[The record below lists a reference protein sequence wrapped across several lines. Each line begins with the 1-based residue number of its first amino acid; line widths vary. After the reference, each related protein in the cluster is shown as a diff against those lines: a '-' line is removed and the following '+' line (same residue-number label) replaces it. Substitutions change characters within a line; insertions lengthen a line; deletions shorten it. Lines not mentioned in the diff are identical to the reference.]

1 MILVSEMKRGSKRLV
16 VPAIILLL
24 IMASVGGFYIYQKL
38 SPSSSC
44 SNPLAGAEI
53 LKTQLAPPTS
63 FGGVTEF
70 ALPSPLREPSAP
82 TVAADGSVWFA
93 EQSVPGLARF
103 YPNNRTLVEY
113 AWPYKY
119 PAPPSTAG
127 KICGQKTNTW
137 GVVVWDG
144 KMWASD
150 TTGNQIVAMT
160 PSNGQ
165 VTAIRLS
172 DNSSFPYTLTPGP
185 NNTLWF
191 TELHV
196 GRIGEISQNGSL
208 REYPLPG
215 GVNAEPTQVIFPN
228 ATTGY
233 YSDVGQ
239 SQSSGGVYSFN
250 LNDFAPEL
258 LGNQHLNAPS
268 SIALGS
274 GALWVALH
282 GSSSVASYNFT
293 TKDWSYYPTTP
304 VSYTAT
310 TLPYFVNAN
319 GSSVWLNEHFGNRI
333 ARIEPANDSMTEYD
347 ESNVLVNAS
356 IIGNALTFALGD
368 GRAWFAELT
377 GNVLGY
383 VDSSYDPG
391 FSTSIAGNGTVV
403 VERGSSAA
411 VDFLVHDTTHQGE
424 LNISFADSESFS
436 SKPSNLSFTAA
447 STLFAP
453 PLGGE
458 SSVRVTISASQS
470 LRPGTYGAILTATDG
485 LTYESSFLKIVVP
498 G

>member
-1 MILVSEMKRGSKRLV
+1 MKRGSKSLV
-16 VPAIILLL
+16 LPAIILLL
-24 IMASVGGFYIYQKL
+24 VMALVGGVYIFQKL
-38 SPSSSC
+38 NPSSSC
-44 SNPLAGAEI
+44 ANPLAGAKI
-53 LKTQLAPPTS
+53 LKTQLALPTS

-70 ALPSPLREPSAP
+70 ALPSPLRDPSAP
-82 TVAADGSVWFA
+82 AVAADGSVWFA

-113 AWPYKY
+113 AWPDKY

-127 KICGQKTNTW
+127 VCEQKTSTW
-137 GVVVWDG
+137 GVVIWNG
-144 KMWASD
+144 KVWASD

-165 VTAIRLS
+165 VTMVHLS
-172 DNSSFPYTLTPGP
+172 ANSSFPYSLTRGP

-196 GRIGEISQNGSL
+196 GRIGEISQNGTL
-208 REYPLPG
+208 REYPLPE
-215 GVNAEPTQVIFPN
+215 GVNAEPTQVIFAN

-239 SQSSGGVYSFN
+239 SQSSGGVYSFD
-250 LNDFAPEL
+250 LNNFAPEL

-282 GSSSVASYNFT
+282 GSSTVASYNFT
-293 TKDWSYYPTTP
+293 AKDWSYYPTTP

-310 TLPYFVNAN
+310 TLPYFVDAN

-333 ARIEPANDSMTEYD
+333 ARIDPANGSMTEYD
-347 ESNVLVNAS
+347 ESNALVNAS
-356 IIGNALTFALGD
+356 IIGNALTFALGG

-383 VDSSYDPG
+383 VDGSYDPG
-391 FSTSIAGNGTVV
+391 FSTSVAGNRTVI
-403 VERGSSAA
+403 VERGSTAA
-411 VDFLVHDTTHQGE
+411 VNFLVRDATHQGE

-436 SKPSNLSFTAA
+436 SKPSNLSFTVA
-447 STLFAP
+447 STLFSP